1 MWTEMAGSLFL
12 LQWKRI
18 SENIPPRRQIPGGRS
33 TTGGTMSVI
42 RLFCGTLAFCAAVL
56 AAAVSVNA
64 AEPAGP
70 SPYEDVLTRARHFC
84 GDGAGTAED
93 DNDEGM
99 TGIIEAAGKLTPAE
113 CLERTGYA
121 VRDINGDGTPECLIG
136 KIDGENGVSRT
147 GKQLYAVFTLRDGSP
162 APVMEGTFRN
172 RIFLLDDGSLFR
184 EGYAGVMAFIF
195 GVYRLPQGQSRT
207 ECLEF
212 FFTRVEN
219 ETSSE
224 AGYYRNVSES
234 LDSATAESMTQ
245 QAFEMKEKALA
256 ARVASLSLIPLA
268 AFRSASSAQNGMPVR
283 ASRAESAAPEN
294 GAYDT
299 FIADASESRVWIAFS
314 ASEAVKD
321 FRFLRVSPVEDR
333 DGNLTFSGKEM
344 HRLPVLGP
352 ERPLAVSM
360 TFYGSL
366 PSYGISYTDGSGQTR
381 RFTVGL
387 SGEDGSVVLTA
398 F

>member
-1 MWTEMAGSLFL
+1 MRVT
-12 LQWKRI
+12 
-18 SENIPPRRQIPGGRS
+18 
-33 TTGGTMSVI
+33 
-42 RLFCGTLAFCAAVL
+42 RLFSATLTICAAVF

-70 SPYEDVLTRARHFC
+70 SPYEDVLTRARNFC

-93 DNDEGM
+93 GNDEGM

-136 KIDGENGVSRT
+136 KIDGGNGVSRT
-147 GKQLYAVFTLRDGSP
+147 GKQLYAVFALRDGSP

-195 GVYRLPQGQSRT
+195 GVYRLPRGQSRT

-212 FFTRVEN
+212 FFTHAEN
-219 ETSSE
+219 ESSRE
-224 AGYYRNVSES
+224 TGYYRNASEG
-234 LDSATAESMTQ
+234 LDPATAEAITQ

-256 ARVASLSLIPLA
+256 TRVASLSLIPLA
-268 AFRSASSAQNGMPVR
+268 AFQPASSAQNGMPVR
-283 ASRAESAAPEN
+283 ATRAESVTPGN

-299 FIADASESRVWIAFS
+299 FIADASESRVWDS
-314 ASEAVKD
+314 L
-321 FRFLRVSPVEDR
+321 FRFRSRE
-333 DGNLTFSGKEM
+333 G
-344 HRLPVLGP
+344 LPVPAGEPRGGQWRKPDVFREGDAQASRTRTGTASGGQHDILRQPALVRHLLYGRERADQMFYRGP
-352 ERPLAVSM
+352 ER
-360 TFYGSL
+360 
-366 PSYGISYTDGSGQTR
+366 
-381 RFTVGL
+381 
-387 SGEDGSVVLTA
+387 
-398 F
+398 

>member
-1 MWTEMAGSLFL
+1 MRVT
-12 LQWKRI
+12 
-18 SENIPPRRQIPGGRS
+18 
-33 TTGGTMSVI
+33 
-42 RLFCGTLAFCAAVL
+42 RLFSATLTICAAVF
-56 AAAVSVNA
+56 AAAVTVNA
-64 AEPAGP
+64 AGPAGP
-70 SPYEDVLTRARHFC
+70 SPYEDVLTRARNFC

-93 DNDEGM
+93 GNDEGM

-184 EGYAGVMAFIF
+184 EGYAGAMAFIF
-195 GVYRLPQGQSRT
+195 GVYRLPRGQSRT

-212 FFTRVEN
+212 FFTRAEN
-219 ETSSE
+219 ESSRE
-224 AGYYRNVSES
+224 TGYYRNASEG
-234 LDSATAESMTQ
+234 LDPATAEAMTQ

-256 ARVASLSLIPLA
+256 SRVASLSLIPLA
-268 AFRSASSAQNGMPVR
+268 AFQSASSAQNGMPVR

-321 FRFLRVSPVEDR
+321 FRFLRVSLVEDR
-333 DGNLTFSGKEM
+333 DGNLTFSAKEI
-344 HRLPVLGP
+344 HRLPVLVPG
-352 ERPLAVSM
+352 RPFAAGMS
-360 TFYGSL
+360 FYGSI
-366 PSYGISYTDGSGQTR
+366 PSYGISYTDGSGQIR

-387 SGEDGSVVLTA
+387 SGEDGSVLLTA

>member
-1 MWTEMAGSLFL
+1 MRVT
-12 LQWKRI
+12 
-18 SENIPPRRQIPGGRS
+18 
-33 TTGGTMSVI
+33 
-42 RLFCGTLAFCAAVL
+42 RLFSATLTICAAVF

-70 SPYEDVLTRARHFC
+70 SPYEDVLTRARNFC
-84 GDGAGTAED
+84 GDGAGAAED
-93 DNDEGM
+93 GNDEGM

-136 KIDGENGVSRT
+136 KIDGGNGVSRT

-172 RIFLLDDGSLFR
+172 RIFLL
-184 EGYAGVMAFIF
+184 GYAGVMAFIF
-195 GVYRLPQGQSRT
+195 GVYRLSQGQSRT

-212 FFTRVEN
+212 FFTRAEN
-219 ETSSE
+219 ESSRE
-224 AGYYRNVSES
+224 TGYYRNASEG
-234 LDSATAESMTQ
+234 LDPATAEAMTQ
-245 QAFEMKEKALA
+245 QAFERKEKSLA

-268 AFRSASSAQNGMPVR
+268 AFQSASSAQNGMPVQ
-283 ASRAESAAPEN
+283 ATRAESVTPGN
-294 GAYDT
+294 GGYGT

-333 DGNLTFSGKEM
+333 DGNLTFPGKEM

>member
-1 MWTEMAGSLFL
+1 MRVT
-12 LQWKRI
+12 
-18 SENIPPRRQIPGGRS
+18 
-33 TTGGTMSVI
+33 
-42 RLFCGTLAFCAAVL
+42 RLFSATLTICAAVF
-56 AAAVSVNA
+56 AAAVTVNA
-64 AEPAGP
+64 AGPAGP
-70 SPYEDVLTRARHFC
+70 SPYEDVLTRARNFC

-93 DNDEGM
+93 GNDEGM

-172 RIFLLDDGSLFR
+172 RLFLLDDGSLFR

-195 GVYRLPQGQSRT
+195 GVYRLPRGQSRT
-207 ECLEF
+207 ECLDF
-212 FFTRVEN
+212 FFTRAEKESSR
-219 ETSSE
+219 ET
-224 AGYYRNVSES
+224 GYYRNASEG
-234 LDSATAESMTQ
+234 LDPATAEAMTQ

-256 ARVASLSLIPLA
+256 SRVASLSLIPLA
-268 AFRSASSAQNGMPVR
+268 AFQSASSAQNGMPVR

-299 FIADASESRVWIAFS
+299 F
-314 ASEAVKD
+314 
-321 FRFLRVSPVEDR
+321 LRVSPVEDSG
-333 DGNLTFSGKEM
+333 GNPMFSVKEM
-344 HRLPVLGP
+344 HRLPVLVPG
-352 ERPLAVSM
+352 RPFAAGMS
-360 TFYGSL
+360 FYGSI
-366 PSYGISYTDGSGQTR
+366 PSYGISYTDGSGQIR

-387 SGEDGSVVLTA
+387 SGEDGSVLLTA